1 MHDYILTSSET
12 DKESATDSPKKE
24 DTTKN
29 KDKYWNGDNNEIETK
44 VVDNHIYYYSSVN
57 KKSALELNMKLKEV
71 ENKLIKKYND
81 YNGHQEYIYLHINS
95 FGGSVF
101 SAFSVIDTIKNSK
114 IPVVSIIEGAAAS
127 AATLISVMCDYR
139 IIYENS
145 YMLIHQLSS
154 GTWGKMSELEDEMEN
169 LKELMTAIRKIYK
182 ESTNIPEGEI
192 NEILKHDLWWNPQI
206 CLQKGLV
213 DEIKTTE
220 KKYKFSKGLII

>member
-1 MHDYILTSSET
+1 MHDYILTSET
-12 DKESATDSPKKE
+12 VEKEPSTKSPKKE
-24 DTTKN
+24 DTSKD

-81 YNGHQEYIYLHINS
+81 FNGHQEYIYLHINS

-169 LKELMTAIRKIYK
+169 LKELMAAIRKIYK
-182 ESTNIPEGEI
+182 ESTNIPDGEI

-213 DEIKTTE
+213 DEIKTTD
-220 KKYKFSKGLII
+220 KKYKFSKGLIV

>member
-1 MHDYILTSSET
+1 MSDYILTKDNNTKEN
-12 DKESATDSPKKE
+12 DKDKVKE
-24 DTTKN
+24 ID

-44 VVDNHIYYYSSVN
+44 IVDNHIYFYSSVN
-57 KKSALELNMKLKEV
+57 KKSALELNLKLREV

-81 YNGHQEYIYLHINS
+81 HNPHQEYIYLHINS

-101 SAFSVIDTIKNSK
+101 SAFSIIDTILNLK

-127 AATLISVMCDYR
+127 AATMISVMCDYR
-139 IIYENS
+139 IIYESS

-169 LKELMTAIRKIYK
+169 LKELMNSIRDIYK
-182 ESTNIPEGEI
+182 KKTNIPDGEI
-192 NEILKHDLWWNPQI
+192 NEILKHDLWWNPEI
-206 CLQKGLV
+206 CLAKGLV

-220 KKYKFSKGLII
+220 KKYKFSRGLITI

>member
-1 MHDYILTSSET
+1 MYDYILTSSTE
-12 DKESATDSPKKE
+12 KEPNDSQKKE
-24 DTTKN
+24 DTQKN
-29 KDKYWNGDNNEIETK
+29 KDKYWNGDNSEIETK
-44 VVDNHIYYYSSVN
+44 VVENHIYYYSSVN
-57 KKSALELNMKLKEV
+57 KKSALELNMKIKEV

-101 SAFSVIDTIKNSK
+101 SAFSVIDTIRNSK

-139 IIYENS
+139 IIYDNS

-169 LKELMTAIRKIYK
+169 LKELMSAIRKIYK
-182 ESTNIPEGEI
+182 ESTNIPDGEI

-220 KKYKFSKGLII
+220 KKYKLSKGLIA